1 MKIAVIGGGSTYTP
15 ELVEGLIVHAAELGL
30 RELYVMDIDQERLD
44 IVGELVRRMVAKA
57 GNPFAVH
64 LTGSLKEAISGSSF
78 VLSQIRVGGQQAR
91 HDDTMICLEE
101 GVIGQE
107 TTGAAGF
114 AKALRTIPVM
124 LEICQEMR
132 SSAPDAWLINFT
144 NPAGIIT
151 EAVLKY
157 GGVRAIGLCNNPI
170 NMLINI
176 ARKFDVS
183 PESVDLDYVGL
194 NHLSWVRRI
203 WVNGKDVS
211 DQFLPHKPYIPAN
224 IPELALDQEFLQALN
239 MIPNGYLNYY
249 YLTAET
255 VAHLKSK
262 EKTRAQEVME
272 IEAALLEKYKD
283 PDLNE
288 KPAELSKR
296 GGAHYSTAA
305 VSLIRAIATN
315 SGSRHIVNVQNNG
328 AIPDLPPEVV
338 IEVSASVDGRGVHPF
353 YVGRVE
359 PEIRGLMQ
367 LVKAYEELTV
377 EAAVHQDYGKALLA
391 LANHPLVDST
401 HKAKRLLDRFIERH
415 GLPLRKKPMA
425 SAM

>member
-1 MKIAVIGGGSTYTP
+1 MKVAVIGGGSTYTP
-15 ELVEGLIVHAAELGL
+15 ELVEGLITHAAELNL
-30 RELYVMDIDQERLD
+30 RALYLMDLDQQRLD
-44 IVGELVRRMVAKA
+44 IVGGLVQRMVAKA
-57 GNPFAVH
+57 GDPFQVH
-64 LTGSLKEAISGSSF
+64 LTDSLKEAVSGASY

-124 LEICQEMR
+124 LEICKEMR
-132 SSAPDAWLINFT
+132 SYAPDAWLINFT

-157 GGVRAIGLCNNPI
+157 GGVRVIGLCNNPI
-170 NMLINI
+170 NMQFRI
-176 ARKFDVS
+176 AQAFEVG
-183 PESVDLDYVGL
+183 PEAVDLDYVGI

-211 DQFLPHKPYIPAN
+211 EEFLPHKPYIPAN
-224 IPELALDQEFLQALN
+224 IPELALDDEFLRALY
-239 MIPNGYLNYY
+239 MIPNSYLNYY

-255 VAHLKSK
+255 LAHLKSK

-272 IEAALLEKYKD
+272 IESALLEKYQN
-283 PDLNE
+283 PDLKE
-288 KPAELSKR
+288 KPEELSRR

-305 VSLIRAIATN
+305 VSLIRAIATDA
-315 SGSRHIVNVQNNG
+315 GSKHIVNVQNNG
-328 AIPDLPPEVV
+328 AIPDLPPDVA
-338 IEVSASVDGRGVHPF
+338 IEVTASVDGRGAHPF

-391 LANHPLVDST
+391 LANHPLVDSI
-401 HKAKRLLDRFIERH
+401 HKARRLLDRFIERH
-415 GLPLRKKPMA
+415 NLPLKKPGESGA
-425 SAM
+425 

>member
-1 MKIAVIGGGSTYTP
+1 MIGGGSTYTP
-15 ELVEGLIVHAAELGL
+15 EFVEGLIVHAAELGL
-30 RELYVMDIDQERLD
+30 SSLYLMDVNQDRLN
-44 IVGELVRRMVAKA
+44 IVGELVKRMVAKE
-57 GNPFAVH
+57 GNPFEVH
-64 LTGSLKEAISGSSF
+64 LTSSLKEAVSGSAF

-101 GVIGQE
+101 NVIGQE

-124 LEICQEMR
+124 LDICKEMR

-170 NMLINI
+170 NMQINI
-176 ARKFDVS
+176 ARKFGVS
-183 PESVDLDYVGL
+183 HESVDLDYVGL
-194 NHLSWVRRI
+194 NHLSWVRKI
-203 WVNGKDVS
+203 WVDGKDVS

-224 IPELALDQEFLQALN
+224 IPELGLDEDFLRALN
-239 MIPNGYLNYY
+239 MLPNSYLNYF

-255 VAHLKSK
+255 VEHLKNK
-262 EKTRAQEVME
+262 ERTRAQEVME
-272 IEAALLEKYKD
+272 IETSLLEKYKD

-288 KPAELSKR
+288 KPEELSKR
-296 GGAHYSTAA
+296 GGAHYSTVA

-315 SGSRHIVNVQNNG
+315 SGARHIVNVQNNG
-328 AIPDLPPEVV
+328 AMPDLPPEAV
-338 IEVSASVDGRGVHPF
+338 IEVTASVDGRGGHPF
-353 YVGRVE
+353 SVGRVE

-377 EAAVHQDYGKALLA
+377 EAAVHEDYDKALLA
-391 LANHPLVDST
+391 LGNHPLVDSI
-401 HKAKRLLDRFIERH
+401 HKARRLLDRFIERH
-415 GLPLRKKPMA
+415 NLPLRKGSLPA
-425 SAM
+425 